1 MQANQDKKRFEQELN
16 LLRTSKIVGYEPDL
30 SKRPLE
36 AKSLRVE
43 MELAAEKEN
52 RTFKLTPDFGKEKV
66 FSSKLLSSLSFKKE
80 NVKADIPKYIT
91 PFNRNHDFF
100 EDQND
105 DLMQPEHR
113 QRIIYFD

>member
-16 LLRTSKIVGYEPDL
+16 LLRTSKIVGYEPAL

-36 AKSLRVE
+36 AKSLRIE

-91 PFNRNHDFF
+91 PFNRIHDFF

-113 QRIIYFD
+113 KRIIYFD